1 MARIKTRYIGVY
13 YRYAKSRVMADGK
26 PDKCY
31 DIHYKANGRYIWEK
45 IGWRSEGYTIQ
56 DAITIRGMRVKAL
69 RHPELVQQET
79 VELEYAQLKDKDK
92 YNSKII
98 TISDL
103 WKRYFEYCLPYLK
116 NKKTILSIY
125 SIYIAPRMAQKTA
138 ENICPLDIEKFKI
151 SISNSIKRDGKKIS
165 KAYVNHIISFL
176 GRLINKGMEWGI
188 VNSKNN
194 PVKNVYFADADNERE
209 RFLTKN
215 EASRLLDGLEFTSC
229 EVYFAA
235 KISLYSGLR
244 LSEVANLE
252 KENIDIE
259 EKIIYINGKTGRRY
273 AYIADDIIEIF
284 SFIKKNTLNKNDPKK
299 CFGIGLKCIYSV
311 FSNVVR
317 DIGFNNE
324 IKNSNQKV
332 VFHTL
337 RHTFCSWL
345 AMKGVPLYT
354 IGELAGHKS
363 LEMTKRY
370 AKLSP
375 DYKRDALKNLKKI
388 ID

>member
-13 YRYAKSRVMADGK
+13 YRFAKSRVMADGK

-69 RHPELVQQET
+69 RHPELAQQEGPQFEYGQWKNKDESNLKFIT
-79 VELEYAQLKDKDK
+79 V
-92 YNSKII
+92 
-98 TISDL
+98 SDL
-103 WKRYFEYCLPYLK
+103 WKRYIEYCLPYLK
-116 NKKTILSIY
+116 NQKTVLSIY
-125 SIYIAPRMAQKTA
+125 SIYIAPRMSQKIV

-151 SISNSIKRDGKKIS
+151 SISNSIKRDGEKIS

-176 GRLINKGMEWGI
+176 GRLINKGMQWGI

-209 RFLTKN
+209 RFLTQN
-215 EASRLLDGLEFTSC
+215 EASRLLDGLKFTSC
-229 EVYFAA
+229 EVYLAA

-244 LSEVANLE
+244 ISEVANLQ

-259 EKIIYINGKTGRRY
+259 SQLIYINGKTGRRC
-273 AYIADDIIEIF
+273 AYISDNLIEIF
-284 SFIKKNTLNKNDPKK
+284 LFLKKNILNKNDHKK
-299 CFGIGLKCIYSV
+299 CFGIGLKCISSV
-311 FSNVVR
+311 FANVVR
-317 DIGFNNE
+317 DIGFNDE
-324 IKNSNQKV
+324 VKNSNQKV

-354 IGELAGHKS
+354 IGELVGHKS

-375 DYKRDALKNLKKI
+375 DYKRDALKHLRKL
-388 ID
+388 